1 MLKLPKLS
9 NPFNVCFGREA
20 DLFKPE
26 PKDSKK
32 SSSYDGSNSSSRR
45 FGISGLASRSKSS
58 SNTYSSAPRSNSSLS
73 KHGSNDSMKT
83 TTTTRVFGAPFRD
96 GIVQRMISSVTSG
109 RSGSDANSNR
119 SRGDQK
125 SPQSNRD
132 TYAAD
137 TFIEFQTSV
146 GRSKTPSLPAS
157 DEPEADAPLA
167 TYQPDTAV
175 QAFRDGIA
183 ADLAR
188 AARHKAAA
196 ENGQGDQPRSYE
208 KPPALTAQSLAQ
220 LEKQT
225 QTQTQTQTDRHTQGI
240 FPKNEFT
247 QFFDANNAKTA
258 LNPLPTNKGLL
269 KNYKSTNTV
278 YSEATPVLLLPRVPG
293 FTGVSVDDRDLTL
306 AVKTVVTENDGDV
319 ALDDVPQL
327 LPTLNA
333 RTAANLNAFMSRHK
347 F

>member
-9 NPFNVCFGREA
+9 NPFNACFGREA

-45 FGISGLASRSKSS
+45 SGISGLASRSKSS

-83 TTTTRVFGAPFRD
+83 TTTTRVFGAPFGG

-119 SRGDQK
+119 LRGDQK
-125 SPQSNRD
+125 PPPF

-137 TFIEFQTSV
+137 TFINFQTSV
-146 GRSKTPSLPAS
+146 ISSKTPSLPAS

-225 QTQTQTQTDRHTQGI
+225 QADRHTQGI

-258 LNPLPTNKGLL
+258 LNPLPTNKRLL

-306 AVKTVVTENDGDV
+306 AVKTVVTGNDGDV
-319 ALDDVPQL
+319 AFDDVPQL